1 MAGNVW
7 EWVADWYD
15 SNYYASSPSNNPQGA
30 AAGRS
35 RAVRGGAVRGAS
47 VSSTSALRFGAG
59 SVHPSSTAA
68 LAFVV
73 RSRFLDSGILF
84 PEILVF

>member
-7 EWVADWYD
+7 EWVADCYD

-35 RAVRGGAVRGAS
+35 RAVRGGSWGLSELYVRP
-47 VSSTSALRFGAG
+47 ALRGWFGP
-59 SVHPSSTAA
+59 SVFYGGVGFRCA
-68 LAFVV
+68 L
-73 RSRFLDSGILF
+73 SL
-84 PEILVF
+84 P